1 MQSDDLSRTMAA
13 LLATKE
19 GRQLIALLQSDGGG
33 ALRSAAQSLRQGNES
48 AAQEKMAPLLQ
59 NSEVQALLSKLNQ
72 SFGHG

>member
-1 MQSDDLSRTMAA
+1 MQSDDPSRTMAA

-19 GRQLIALLQSDGGG
+19 GRQLIALLQSDGG

>member
-1 MQSDDLSRTMAA
+1 MQSDDPSRTMAA

-19 GRQLIALLQSDGGG
+19 GRQLITLLQSDGG

-59 NSEVQALLSKLNQ
+59 NPEVQALLSKLNQ
-72 SFGHG
+72 SLGHG